1 MKTVFINGSPKKK
14 LSVSSY
20 IFGIVRLMVRGEIV
34 AEQVRNAGDYE
45 RILRGVRTN
54 H

>member
-20 IFGIVRLMVRGEIV
+20 VLGIVRFPVRG
-34 AEQVRNAGDYE
+34 NSCYE
-45 RILRGVRTN
+45 VTFVKR
-54 H
+54 

>member
-20 IFGIVRLMVRGEIV
+20 LLGVVRFLVGAKWCQSRCVIQETMNV
-34 AEQVRNAGDYE
+34 Y
-45 RILRGVRTN
+45 
-54 H
+54 

>member
-20 IFGIVRLMVRGEIV
+20 LLGVVRFLVRGEV
-34 AEQVRNAGDYE
+34 VSGQSANAGNGKF
-45 RILRGVRTN
+45 L
-54 H
+54 